1 MTDENQNTGSIPPV
15 EATGDRGSV
24 KVGGKKGNKKKFIL
38 FVFILFAVIIVIAV
52 VSTVLRKKTV
62 PDDNANQKLQVDETL
77 LTSQLQ
83 DRTLSNQMNEIVQK
97 QQRDEAERQRAQQ
110 AAIEKARKEKEAQER
125 EAQQKAELERIKH
138 QNDPNDLPP
147 PNIPASSGTGN
158 ASGGNDKAPPTPAQ
172 RKLQGE
178 TLVNLGNSTVKTDEQ
193 PQPQSGG
200 IGEALQGESFANSKA
215 GLIGNTDY
223 LLTHGSTLQCVL
235 KTKIVTTYKGVVL
248 CQLAKD
254 VYSAN
259 GKTLLLR
266 RGSMFFGE
274 QKVAVTQGQA
284 RVFLNWTEVD
294 SPDGVNV
301 RMDSL
306 GTDPLGASGA
316 EAWVDN
322 HWGERFG
329 NSILLSFI
337 DDAFATASNATSG
350 DDSGVSIDN
359 TTSNVESMADK
370 ALENSINIPPTAY
383 INQGTMMN
391 ILVPR
396 NIDFSSVYLN
406 R

>member
-1 MTDENQNTGSIPPV
+1 MTDENQDNGSIPPV
-15 EATGDRGSV
+15 GSVSDRGSV

-38 FVFILFAVIIVIAV
+38 FVFILFAVVLVIAV
-52 VSTVLRKKTV
+52 VSIVLRKNTV
-62 PDDNANQKLQVDETL
+62 PDENGSQKLQVDETL
-77 LTSQLQ
+77 ITNQQQ
-83 DRTLSNQMNEIVQK
+83 DRTLSNQMNDIVKK
-97 QQRDEAERQRAQQ
+97 QQQEDDERARAQQ
-110 AAIEKARKEKEAQER
+110 AAIDKARKEKEARER
-125 EAQQKAELERIKH
+125 AAQQKAELDRIKN
-138 QNDPNDLPP
+138 QNDLPP
-147 PNIPASSGTGN
+147 PNVPANTGAGN
-158 ASGGNDKAPPTPAQ
+158 ASGTGGSDKAPPTPAE

-178 TLVNLGNSTVKTDEQ
+178 TLVNLGNGAAKADAP
-193 PQPQSGG
+193 PQQQSGG
-200 IGEALQGESFANSKA
+200 IGEALQGESFANGKV

-248 CQLAKD
+248 CQLTKD

-259 GKTLLLR
+259 AKTLLLR
-266 RGSMFFGE
+266 RGTMFFGE

-284 RVFLNWTEVD
+284 RVFLNWTEAD
-294 SPDGVNV
+294 TPDGVNV

-306 GTDPLGASGA
+306 GTDTLGASGA

-337 DDAFATASNATSG
+337 DDAFATASNAASSNSS
-350 DDSGVSIDN
+350 DVSVDN
-359 TTSNVESMADK
+359 TTSNVESMASK

-396 NIDFSSVYLN
+396 NIDFGSVYLN